1 MSQTLK
7 RTLGSRDLI
16 LIVIGSVIGS
26 GIFIVPA
33 GTLRLTGGH
42 VGPALT
48 VWLVGGVLSLLGAL
62 TYAELGAMN
71 PEAGGLYVYI
81 RDAFGPL
88 PAFLYGWTLLLVLG
102 SGTVAALAA
111 ASINYLRELVPVGQ
125 AAGMAIAVGMIVA
138 IAALNVRSTRESA
151 TALNWST
158 LIKAGG
164 IMVLSLLLVIRRPA
178 DAPGF
183 GQIWPDRLDASTL
196 GGVGIAMIGV
206 LWAYEGWQWVTFST
220 GETVDPQ
227 RIFPRAIVLGTA
239 ALVVIYLTANL
250 AYITV
255 LGPAAAAQS
264 TRIAAQS
271 VTTALGVSAGKIVAA
286 LILVSM
292 FSAAHSTVL
301 TVPRVFYAMARDGV
315 FIRKLAEVDPR
326 SGTPWVAISACCAVA
341 IALTLSN
348 TFDQLLTYVVFA
360 GWIFY
365 GLAALS
371 IFVYR
376 RRMPDAARPFRV
388 PGYPLT
394 PALFV
399 LAAAAIVGNTLR
411 EQPRIAFVG
420 LAIVLSGVP
429 AFYLWKRML
438 K

>member
-1 MSQTLK
+1 MSQTLP
-7 RTLGSRDLI
+7 RTLGSRDLV

-111 ASINYLRELVPVGQ
+111 ASINYLRELVPVGP
-125 AAGMAIAVGMIVA
+125 ALGMAIAVLMIVG
-138 IAALNVRSTRESA
+138 IAALNVRSTRQSA

-158 LIKAGG
+158 FIKAGG
-164 IMVLSLLLVIRRPA
+164 ILLISVLLVARRPA

-183 GQIWPDRLDASTL
+183 GQIWPSQLDASTL

-220 GETVDPQ
+220 GETIDPQ
-227 RIFPRAIVLGTA
+227 RIFPRAIVIGTA
-239 ALVVIYLTANL
+239 ALVVIYLAANL

-271 VTTALGVSAGKIVAA
+271 VSTALGPSAGKIVAA
-286 LILVSM
+286 LILISM

-326 SGTPWVAISACCAVA
+326 SGTPWVAILACCSVA
-341 IALTLSN
+341 IVLTLSN

-376 RRMPDAARPFRV
+376 RRMPDAPRPFRV

-394 PALFV
+394 PLLFV

-411 EQPRIAFVG
+411 EQPRIALVG

>member
-1 MSQTLK
+1 M
-7 RTLGSRDLI
+7 
-16 LIVIGSVIGS
+16 
-26 GIFIVPA
+26 
-33 GTLRLTGGH
+33 
-42 VGPALT
+42 
-48 VWLVGGVLSLLGAL
+48 
-62 TYAELGAMN
+62 
-71 PEAGGLYVYI
+71 
-81 RDAFGPL
+81 
-88 PAFLYGWTLLLVLG
+88 LG

-111 ASINYLRELVPVGQ
+111 ASINYLRELVPVGPV
-125 AAGMAIAVGMIVA
+125 AGMAIAVGMIAA

-158 LIKAGG
+158 LIKGGG
-164 IMVLSLLLVIRRPA
+164 ILVLSLLLVIRRPA

-183 GQIWPDRLDASTL
+183 GQIWPDQLDASTL

-227 RIFPRAIVLGTA
+227 RIFPRAIVIGTA

-271 VTTALGVSAGKIVAA
+271 VTTALGPSAGKIVAA

-315 FIRKLAEVDPR
+315 FIRKLAEVNPR
-326 SGTPWVAISACCAVA
+326 SGTPWVAIIACCTVA
-341 IALTLSN
+341 IVLTLSN

-376 RRMPDAARPFRV
+376 RRSPDAPRPFRV

-411 EQPRIAFVG
+411 EQPRIALIG